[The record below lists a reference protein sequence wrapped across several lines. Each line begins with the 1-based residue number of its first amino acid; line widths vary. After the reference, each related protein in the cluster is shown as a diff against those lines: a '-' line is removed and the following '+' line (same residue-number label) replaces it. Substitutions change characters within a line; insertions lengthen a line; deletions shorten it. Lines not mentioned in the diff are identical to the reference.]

1 MVLLDGGV
9 LVVHVQAGCDPGGDD
24 PGAEPARGVL
34 LAPVVDASGEDQPDV
49 VGAADVEVV
58 ADDLLEEDPPGDRG
72 VEHLGQGELRLQDRD
87 LVPVAGEVVRAGERV
102 RQPAQPLAQQGV
114 DLVGAESVADGL
126 HSGRLV
132 DGGEPVVQGGEGDA
146 LLRGLPLGPL
156 VAVDAQLG
164 VVRKVGAEL
173 DEERAEVVVEAV
185 EVEVVDQ
192 SGRLHQP
199 GI

>member
-1 MVLLDGGV
+1 VT
-9 LVVHVQAGCDPGGDD
+9 
-24 PGAEPARGVL
+24 GA
-34 LAPVVDASGEDQPDV
+34 SSIW
-49 VGAADVEVV
+49 
-58 ADDLLEEDPPGDRG
+58 
-72 VEHLGQGELRLQDRD
+72 
-87 LVPVAGEVVRAGERV
+87 VRENSAGERV